1 MQLLFETFRYD
12 MNANSLLLSKD
23 KITEEAEPPHISPFS
38 GKISRITYQALYM
51 RE

>member
-1 MQLLFETFRYD
+1 

-23 KITEEAEPPHISPFS
+23 KTTEEMVPPHISLFA